1 MGYNR
6 EQYNHLQKTRR
17 ERRKYEDTPMWKTES
32 MYVDTDTGEIILK
45 RRLENGEY
53 VKLKS
58 TTKYSRDERFKIKTI
73 TSECRKSSQQR
84 LWDF

>member
-32 MYVDTDTGEIILK
+32 MYVDTETGEIILK
-45 RRLENGEY
+45 RRLEKVVYG
-53 VKLKS
+53 S
-58 TTKYSRDERFKIKTI
+58 
-73 TSECRKSSQQR
+73 
-84 LWDF
+84 

>member
-1 MGYNR
+1 MSYNKQ
-6 EQYNHLQKTRR
+6 QYEHLQNWKK
-17 ERRKYEDTPMWKTES
+17 ERRKYEKPIYKTES

-53 VKLKS
+53 IKLKS
-58 TTKYSRDERFKIKTI
+58 STKYKNDEKYRIKTI
-73 TSECRKSSQQR
+73 TSECRKSPQQR

>member
-6 EQYNHLQKTRR
+6 EQYNHLQQSRR
-17 ERRKYEDTPMWKTES
+17 ERRNYEEPLWKTES

-53 VKLKS
+53 VKIKS
-58 TTKYSRDERFKIKTI
+58 TTKYSKDERYKIKTI
-73 TSECRKSSQQR
+73 TSECRKSKQQR

>member
-53 VKLKS
+53 VKI
-58 TTKYSRDERFKIKTI
+58 KYYNSKIIGKKPKKFTGYV
-73 TSECRKSSQQR
+73 TS
-84 LWDF
+84 